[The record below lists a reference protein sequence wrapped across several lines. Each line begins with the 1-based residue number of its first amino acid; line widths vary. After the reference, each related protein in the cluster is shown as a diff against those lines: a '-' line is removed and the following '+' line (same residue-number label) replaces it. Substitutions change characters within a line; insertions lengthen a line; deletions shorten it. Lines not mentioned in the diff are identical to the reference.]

1 MRINYFF
8 RHPKVGFSIQ
18 RVFQTVNLGVKKVF
32 ETEETFLP
40 NPKSN
45 IPAIF
50 KNGMF
55 ARKKQLDINHIT
67 GDAHYLLYFLNTSK
81 TVVTV
86 HDIMYYSY
94 LSGIKKKLWKILYID
109 SLTRAEKVVFISE
122 FAQQQVLNEI
132 NLAQNQYSIIPNPV
146 SPDFT
151 LKPKKFNKVKPVILH
166 IGGKMERKNLARTIQ
181 ALENISC
188 HLRIIG
194 KLSEKNSQ
202 LLQEC
207 KTDFSNAFNLTNE
220 EIVMEYENCDIVNFP
235 SLFEG
240 FGMPI
245 IEGQA
250 VGRIVVTSNIPPMNQ
265 VAGGGAVL
273 VEPTDITSI
282 KNAYEDIITNAV
294 FREEIIQQGIK
305 NVEKYKLSTITNQ
318 YATLYNE
325 LIEK

>member
-1 MRINYFF
+1 MKINYIF
-8 RHPKVGFSIQ
+8 RHPEVGFSIQ

-32 ETEETFLP
+32 DTEETFLP
-40 NPKSN
+40 KPKSN
-45 IPAIF
+45 IPAILE
-50 KNGMF
+50 NGMF

-67 GDAHYLLYFLNTSK
+67 GDAHYLVYFLNKSN

-109 SLTRAEKVVFISE
+109 SLKRAKKVIFISE

-132 NLAQNQYSIIPNPV
+132 NLAENQYSIIPNPV

-151 LKPKKFNKVKPVILH
+151 FKQKKFNTVKPVILH

-194 KLSEKNSQ
+194 KLSKKNS
-202 LLQEC
+202 LLLKEYR
-207 KTDFSNAFNLTNE
+207 TDFSNVFNLTNE
-220 EIVMEYENCDIVNFP
+220 EIVLEYENCDIVNFP

-282 KNAYEDIITNAV
+282 KKAYKNIIASDI
-294 FREEIIQQGIK
+294 FREKMILKGLE

-318 YATLYNE
+318 YTGLYNE

>member
-1 MRINYFF
+1 MKINYIF
-8 RHPKVGFSIQ
+8 RHPEVGFSIQ

-32 ETEETFLP
+32 DTEETFLP
-40 NPKSN
+40 NSKSN
-45 IPAIF
+45 IPAILE
-50 KNGMF
+50 NGVF

-67 GDAHYLLYFLNTSK
+67 GDAHYLVYFLNKSNTI
-81 TVVTV
+81 VTV

-94 LSGIKKKLWKILYID
+94 LSGIKRKLWKVLYIK
-109 SLTRAEKVVFISE
+109 SLKKAKKVVFISE

-132 NLAQNQYSIIPNPV
+132 SLKKNQYSIIPNPV
-146 SPDFT
+146 SPDFIF
-151 LKPKKFNKVKPVILH
+151 KPKEFNTTKPVILH
-166 IGGKMERKNLARTIQ
+166 IGGKLERKNLARTIK

-194 KLSEKNSQ
+194 KLSKKNS
-202 LLQEC
+202 LLLHEC
-207 KTDFSNAFNLTNE
+207 KTDFSNVFNLTNE

-273 VEPTDITSI
+273 VEPSEIKSI
-282 KNAYEDIITNAV
+282 HEGYKNIIANDV
-294 FREEIIQQGIK
+294 FRKKMILKGLE
-305 NVEKYKLSTITNQ
+305 NVEKYKLSTITKQ
-318 YATLYNE
+318 YTSLYNE